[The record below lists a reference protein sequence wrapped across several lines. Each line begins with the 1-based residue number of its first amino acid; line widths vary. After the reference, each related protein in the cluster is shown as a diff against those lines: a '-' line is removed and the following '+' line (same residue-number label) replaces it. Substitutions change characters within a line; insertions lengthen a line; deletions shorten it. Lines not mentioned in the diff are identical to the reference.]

1 MLAAMGDQGFA
12 PKAVTVR
19 NKRGVPL
26 VALVAST
33 VGGVAATIVN
43 FAFPDTGIFDF
54 IMNSSGLVALF
65 VYVIIALTHWNMRR
79 KMTPAEVSALEMK
92 APLYP
97 WVNFLLIAGVIAVFI
112 VMVVQESSRTQVW
125 TSLIA
130 TGVVVVLWPL
140 VKRNL
145 AKRRAEQDGAL

>member
-1 MLAAMGDQGFA
+1 
-12 PKAVTVR
+12 
-19 NKRGVPL
+19 
-26 VALVAST
+26 
-33 VGGVAATIVN
+33 
-43 FAFPDTGIFDF
+43 
-54 IMNSSGLVALF
+54 
-65 VYVIIALTHWNMRR
+65 
-79 KMTPAEVSALEMK
+79 
-92 APLYP
+92 
-97 WVNFLLIAGVIAVFI
+97 VNFLLIAGVIAVFI

>member
-1 MLAAMGDQGFA
+1 
-12 PKAVTVR
+12 
-19 NKRGVPL
+19 
-26 VALVAST
+26 
-33 VGGVAATIVN
+33 
-43 FAFPDTGIFDF
+43 
-54 IMNSSGLVALF
+54 
-65 VYVIIALTHWNMRR
+65 
-79 KMTPAEVSALEMK
+79 MTAAEVSALEMK

-97 WVNFLLIAGVIAVFI
+97 WLNILLIAGVIAVFI

-145 AKRRAEQDGAL
+145 RRRSEQTDGGTPAGA